1 MISGRKRG
9 FCPKPLKSPDPDH
22 HNRSLIVCTKSP
34 DVKAVPVVPK
44 GEDFNILTREIAGLR
59 QENQRLKEQLQ
70 EMGRRAERSEA
81 DRLQALSQ
89 EK

>member
-1 MISGRKRG
+1 M
-9 FCPKPLKSPDPDH
+9 
-22 HNRSLIVCTKSP
+22 
-34 DVKAVPVVPK
+34 VPK

-81 DRLQALSQ
+81 DRLRALSQ